1 MCVSNFVL
9 IIFFSEMYG
18 RQEQGEIGFFQTY
31 PKMKKDVIKW
41 YYSAKIS
48 KLAKLSPSF
57 TIKHCRVQYYIMFT
71 NIFSLE
77 TSLLWLG
84 FFFHFSP
91 KLVFWSVGSRISL
104 SEFSKKIMI
113 AKGTSISWSKN
124 KWLRSLNKD

>member
-84 FFFHFSP
+84 FFFILVQNWYFGVLEVEFLWVNFP
-91 KLVFWSVGSRISL
+91 K
-104 SEFSKKIMI
+104 K
-113 AKGTSISWSKN
+113 
-124 KWLRSLNKD
+124 